1 MDRAQ
6 VLNKDPGKAAPDR
19 LSIGHGLTIR
29 SLEVF
34 LAIARSGTMS
44 AAAEQLGLSQPA
56 VSQSISQMEAALNL
70 QLFDRS
76 KRPLILTLDG
86 AALVEPARAVI
97 SGIER
102 FSQALRWRSGGRMPL
117 LRIGMLNSFAETI
130 GPAVF
135 TQLRRI
141 ASQLTIDSGF
151 SATRIRSVA
160 DRELDLVITT
170 DESPLLPGVTMTPI
184 MTEPFLIVA
193 PGNYAG
199 DLRAIKQLS
208 DSLDLIRFGR
218 DPFMNSRFDH
228 TLRAWGVS
236 LTKQYHMDTHAAVLE
251 MVAAGIGWTIL
262 PPLALYRSISRGDC
276 YSVAPYPE
284 QSMRRVM
291 MVIAREGEGEHIVR
305 GIHVAA
311 TEALE
316 GKVLPVLRAHLPDIA
331 AMMTLHPQEDTG

>member
-1 MDRAQ
+1 MGRTQ
-6 VLNKDPGKAAPDR
+6 VPPQDAAKAALDR
-19 LSIGHGLTIR
+19 LSIGAGLTAR

-44 AAAEQLGLSQPA
+44 AAAEQLGLTQPA
-56 VSQSISQMEAALNL
+56 ISQSISQMESALNL

-76 KRPLILTLDG
+76 KRPLVLTLDG
-86 AALVEPARAVI
+86 AALVEPARAII

-102 FSQALRWRSGGRMPL
+102 FSQALHWRSGGQMPL

-141 ASQLTIDSGF
+141 AAELTIDSGF

-160 DRELDLVITT
+160 DRELDFVITT
-170 DESPLLPGVTMTPI
+170 DESPLPPGVTMTPI
-184 MTEPFLIVA
+184 LTEPFLIVA
-193 PGNYAG
+193 PPGYAG
-199 DLRAIKQLS
+199 DPRAIKQLS
-208 DSLDLIRFGR
+208 ESLDLIRFGR
-218 DPFMNSRFDH
+218 DPFMNSRFDQ
-228 TLRAWGVS
+228 TLRAWGAS
-236 LTKQYHMDTHAAVLE
+236 PTRQYRMDTHAAVLE

-262 PPLALYRSISRGDC
+262 PPLALYRSIARGDR
-276 YSVAPYPE
+276 YGIAPYPE

-291 MVIAREGEGEHIVR
+291 MVIARKGEGEHIVR
-305 GIHVAA
+305 GIHEAA

-316 GKVLPVLRAHLPDIA
+316 SKVLPVLRRELPDIA
-331 AMMTLHPQEDTG
+331 AMMMLHAQADTA